1 MSRYSVEI
9 ECWLEERVRK
19 MGNIFRVR
27 KNIVKLETE
36 LKEYHKELER
46 YEKEYKD
53 FLKDGLVDNNYYT
66 TISGK

>member
-27 KNIVKLETE
+27 KNIVKIETE

-46 YEKEYKD
+46 YEKEYKY
-53 FLKDGLVDNNYYT
+53 FLKDGLVDGNYSIT
-66 TISGK
+66 TYEK